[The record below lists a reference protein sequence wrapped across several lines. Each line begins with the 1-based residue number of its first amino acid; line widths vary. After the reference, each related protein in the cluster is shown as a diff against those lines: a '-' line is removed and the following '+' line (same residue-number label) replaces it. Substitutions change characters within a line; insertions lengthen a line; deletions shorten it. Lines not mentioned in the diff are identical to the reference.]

1 MFIFNLSPHQFK
13 SYATGEAKELKQ
25 YPIKTNDKQ
34 KFTKYTLPFSAIMLI
49 AKQSLGCRI
58 AIIQPLILRTYHFI
72 RSNFLTASQLSTK
85 SPNKK
90 DNSLYIK
97 IDRIGS
103 TACLLFYRAMSLPL
117 KYNVTTQYN
126 LKAKPK
132 CQFQLRAINTRQT
145 LSRYLHQKRII

>member
-72 RSNFLTASQLSTK
+72 RSNFF
-85 SPNKK
+85 
-90 DNSLYIK
+90 NSLLPFNK
-97 IDRIGS
+97 I
-103 TACLLFYRAMSLPL
+103 P
-117 KYNVTTQYN
+117 
-126 LKAKPK
+126 
-132 CQFQLRAINTRQT
+132 
-145 LSRYLHQKRII
+145 